1 MVVAIAAPRPATLIA
16 RRRADLNAPCHL
28 RGQRV
33 LTSAPMIRRAL
44 PCIVALA
51 LAACAAPSTKPAP
64 VASVPEPSTP
74 TPAPPANANPA
85 PPTASAPATAAMDAA
100 HLRDLEAAR
109 AEFVRTTSQRFG
121 IPAAQI
127 EAVLAQAQIRDS
139 IIKAMARPAEAKPWR
154 DYRPIFLQPAR
165 IDAGRAFLAA
175 HRDALQHAEDAYGVR
190 KEIITAILGVETGYG
205 GNKGSYPVVD
215 ALYTLA
221 FAYPRSGDP
230 AKVAYE
236 NRREAFFR
244 DELAQLFALGKEEH
258 LDITTLKGSY
268 AGAMGWGQFM
278 PSSYRQYAVD
288 GDGDGKRDLFDDLD
302 DVFASVA
309 NYFDKKGG
317 WIAKAPV
324 MTRATRDPGAAE
336 FANPGNAVTL
346 DQTLASL
353 QTKGY
358 RPVELTFIAL
368 DAGPP
373 ASLITLDG
381 ADGPEYWIVF
391 NNFKA
396 ITAYNGS
403 RLYATAVYQLSQA
416 IGAPAGSAG

>member
-1 MVVAIAAPRPATLIA
+1 MRSGGAKN
-16 RRRADLNAPCHL
+16 LNAPCRSYGL
-28 RGQRV
+28 RM
-33 LTSAPMIRRAL
+33 LTSPPMIRRVL
-44 PCIVALA
+44 PCVVALA
-51 LAACAAPSTKPAP
+51 LAACAAPAPKPAP
-64 VASVPEPSTP
+64 VATAREPSTP
-74 TPAPPANANPA
+74 IPAAPAATPAA
-85 PPTASAPATAAMDAA
+85 PMDAT
-100 HLRDLEAAR
+100 HVRDLQVAR
-109 AEFVRTTSQRFG
+109 AAFVSSTAQRFG

-139 IIKAMARPAEAKPWR
+139 IIKAMSRPAEAKPWR

-175 HRDALQHAEDAYGVR
+175 HREDLQRAEDKYGVP

-258 LDITTLKGSY
+258 FDITTLKGSY

-288 GDGDGKRDLFDDLD
+288 GDGDGKRDLFNDLD

-309 NYFDKKGG
+309 NYFARKGQWQRG
-317 WIAKAPV
+317 GVV
-324 MTRATRDPGAAE
+324 MLQAARDASAVD
-336 FANPGNAVTL
+336 FANPGNAVSL
-346 DQTLASL
+346 NQTLATLASA
-353 QTKGY
+353 GY
-358 RPVELTFIAL
+358 RPTM
-368 DAGPP
+368 PP
-373 ASLITLDG
+373 AATAAAMPVTLITLDG
-381 ADGPEYWIVF
+381 VAGPEYWIVC

-396 ITAYNGS
+396 ITAYNTS
-403 RLYATAVYQLSQA
+403 RLYATAVYQLSEA
-416 IGAPAGSAG
+416 IAEPAGSAG